1 MIVITT
7 FNGKN
12 YLERL
17 LEELSK
23 LNLHGHSVLIIDSGT
38 NEIESIDYLNFLK
51 KNKNNFNFN
60 ITVDK
65 THFPNYDS
73 GVIHHAL
80 KYYDDS
86 SYIFIHDSSSIK
98 NEECLLKINNIL
110 SNNENSVIPFIIFK
124 ETNWPSEEQKEFAEK
139 NYGIKNNDYGIFASM
154 FSITKKTA
162 NKIDLET
169 LVLPKNKEESRAMER
184 CWSIIFDKYNINV
197 VPLEGYYNHDD
208 VVNDKYRYFRKILAS
223 RQ

>member
-7 FNGKN
+7 FNGKH
-12 YLERL
+12 YLESL
-17 LEELSK
+17 LNELSN
-23 LNLHGHSVLIIDSGT
+23 LNLYNHSVLIVDSGT
-38 NEIESIDYLNFLK
+38 DELESIDYLNFLK
-51 KNKNNFNFN
+51 DNKHNFKFN

-65 THFPNYDS
+65 TKNPNYDS

-80 KYYDDS
+80 KYYNDE

-98 NEECLLKINNIL
+98 NEECLLKIDNIL
-110 SNNENSVIPFIIFK
+110 SENENSVVPFIIFK
-124 ETNWPSEEQKEFAEK
+124 ETDWPSEEQKEFTNK

-162 NKIDLET
+162 NKIDLNKLT
-169 LVLPKNKEESRAMER
+169 LPNNKEESRAMER
-184 CWSIIFDKYNINV
+184 CWSIIFEKHNINV
-197 VPLEGYYNHDD
+197 IPLEGYYNHDD
-208 VVNDKYRYFRKILAS
+208 VVNDKYKYFKKILAS